1 MNWIDDTPE
10 SKSLASFNFVDVRH
24 KDIIKYSAFTNY
36 KEYRPVASVS
46 HVIHRGQKGFMASLV
61 TLGYQKNGSVKTT
74 YNESKLDL
82 DKIVCEWIQKI
93 NLSREQN
100 NAS

>member
-10 SKSLASFNFVDVRH
+10 NKSLVSFNSVDTRH
-24 KDIIKYSAFTNY
+24 KEIVHYSAFTDY

-61 TLGYQKNGSVKTT
+61 TLGYQKNGSVFNT

-93 NLSREQN
+93 DLIREQYN
-100 NAS
+100 E